1 MREPEDEGRRE
12 RQKLL
17 QSIGIWVATF
27 VALGGVLFTLGFF
40 VGRASGGTQLEVYV
54 QNPEGAYLRA
64 ETAVPAS
71 GTETTLPGQ
80 QMTTTTATAATTTV
94 TQASMTTTPVPTTST
109 EITTESTQAPTETT
123 ATTATAAV
131 TATAAGKVNINTA
144 TEAQL
149 DTLPG
154 IGPAKAKSIVAYRE
168 ANGAFASIED
178 LIRVNGIGEKTM
190 ADLRPLIT
198 VGD

>member
-1 MREPEDEGRRE
+1 MREPEDEGRCL

-27 VALGGVLFTLGFF
+27 IALGGVLFTLGFF

-71 GTETTLPGQ
+71 GTETALPGR
-80 QMTTTTATAATTTV
+80 QMTTTATAAATTV
-94 TQASMTTTPVPTTST
+94 TQASMTTTPVPTTTST
-109 EITTESTQAPTETT
+109 ETPTESTQAPTGTT
-123 ATTATAAV
+123 TTATAA
-131 TATAAGKVNINTA
+131 ATTVAGKVNINTA